1 MRRVRPVFVFLIGAV
16 GDLAFLYG
24 LLIWGSSLADLFL
37 LLGFALIILAAY
49 FGAASFP
56 VKKEKPHNLS
66 VK

>member
-1 MRRVRPVFVFLIGAV
+1 MRRVRPVFVFLIGTF
-16 GDLAFLYG
+16 GDMVFLYG
-24 LLIWGSSLADLFL
+24 LMIWGSSLADIFLF
-37 LLGFALIILAAY
+37 LGFAIIILAVY